1 MRILA
6 IETSCDETGIS
17 ILETSGA
24 LGAISPRAE
33 IKVLADILLSQ
44 ASIHAE
50 YGGVFPTVA
59 RREHA
64 KAMMPLIMRALDNA
78 NLATTLKNPR
88 VLIARETAALEKIF
102 LKEPELFE
110 NFKEA
115 LLPLGR
121 PGIDAI
127 AVTSGPGLE
136 PALWVGIN
144 TAQALGVLWGIPVIP
159 VNHMEGHILAA
170 LLVKKSK
177 VESRKSGNG
186 NKSLQPITYQLTPLH
201 YPSLALLIS
210 GGHTELVLM
219 PKRGAYVILGQTR
232 DDAVGEAFD
241 KVARML
247 GLSYPGGPEI
257 SKLAATVPVGKHLT
271 EKLPRPMLNSKDYDF
286 SFAGLKTAVLYAIKK
301 METTT
306 LEACARCE
314 PSRPLTWQVK
324 ALIAKDFEDSVTE
337 VLIKKTL
344 AAAKEYNVH
353 EIILG
358 GGVTANNKIRATFYA
373 VVARELP
380 GVKLFIPDRA
390 LSTDNG
396 LMIGIAGLMRS
407 NKIEKTIIAEGH
419 LRLAVSTR
427 PTLTEL
433 RKKK

>member
-24 LGAISPRAE
+24 LGSISPRAE
-33 IKVLADILLSQ
+33 IKVLADVLLSQ
-44 ASIHAE
+44 AAIHAE
-50 YGGVFPTVA
+50 HGGVVPNIA

-64 KAMMPLIMRALDNA
+64 KAMMPLLERALTEA
-78 NLATTLKNPR
+78 GLMHQIKVPRTLVTRESEALA
-88 VLIARETAALEKIF
+88 KIF
-102 LKEPELFE
+102 HKEPELFE
-110 NFKEA
+110 SFKKSMLA
-115 LLPLGR
+115 IGR

-144 TAQALGVLWGIPVIP
+144 TAQALGVLWGIPIIP
-159 VNHMEGHILAA
+159 VNHMEGHILA
-170 LLVKKSK
+170 
-177 VESRKSGNG
+177 
-186 NKSLQPITYQLTPLH
+186 SLLTPKPAKDKRKIFALTTPH

-219 PKRGAYVILGQTR
+219 PKRGTYEILGQTR

-247 GLSYPGGPEI
+247 GLGYPGGPEI
-257 SKLAATVPVGKHLT
+257 SKLAATVPAGKSLT

-301 METTT
+301 I
-306 LEACARCE
+306 
-314 PSRPLTWQVK
+314 PVLTPEIK
-324 ALIAKDFEDSVTE
+324 ALIAKDFEDAVTE
-337 VLIKKTL
+337 VLVKKTL

-358 GGVTANNKIRATFYA
+358 GGVTANNKIRMTFQTR
-373 VVARELP
+373 VKRDLP
-380 GVKLFIPDRA
+380 EVSLFIPSKE

-396 LMIGIAGLMRS
+396 LMIGVAGLMRS
-407 NKIEKTIIAEGH
+407 NKAEKIITAQGH
-419 LRLAVSTR
+419 LRLVVSTR
-427 PTLTEL
+427 PTLAEL
-433 RKKK
+433 RKHK

>member
-1 MRILA
+1 MRILS

-33 IKVLADILLSQ
+33 IKVLADILQSQ

-50 YGGVFPTVA
+50 FGGVFPTVA

-64 KAMMPLIMRALDNA
+64 KAMMPLIIRALSDA
-78 NLATTLKNPR
+78 NLVTPLKNPR
-88 VLIARETAALEKIF
+88 VLIARETTALEKIF
-102 LKEPELFE
+102 LKEPELFK
-110 NFKEA
+110 NFKET

-144 TAQALGVLWGIPVIP
+144 TAQALGVLWGIPVIS
-159 VNHMEGHILAA
+159 VNHMEGHILAS
-170 LLVKKSK
+170 LLIPKPSK
-177 VESRKSGNG
+177 DIRKVFT
-186 NKSLQPITYQLTPLH
+186 LATPH

-219 PKRGAYVILGQTR
+219 PKRGVYEILGQTR

-247 GLSYPGGPEI
+247 GLGYPGGPEI
-257 SKLAATVPVGKHLT
+257 SKLAETVPTGKTLA

-301 METTT
+301 ITESTPLET
-306 LEACARCE
+306 ARAHSE
-314 PSRPLTWQVK
+314 NSSLTGLTPEIK

-344 AAAKEYNVH
+344 AAAKEYNVR

-358 GGVTANNKIRATFYA
+358 GGVTANNKIRATFYTMI
-373 VVARELP
+373 ARDLP
-380 GVKLFIPDRA
+380 LVKLFIPDRA

-407 NKIEKTIIAEGH
+407 NKIGKNIIASGH

>member
-44 ASIHAE
+44 ASIHAK

-64 KAMMPLIMRALDNA
+64 KAMMPLIIHALNDA
-78 NLATTLKNPR
+78 NLATPLKNPR

-110 NFKEA
+110 NFKKT

-159 VNHMEGHILAA
+159 VNHMEGHILAS
-170 LLVKKSK
+170 LLIPKPAKKVASK
-177 VESRKSGNG
+177 G
-186 NKSLQPITYQLTPLH
+186 LTRHDPAGSKKVFTLAVPH

-219 PKRGAYVILGQTR
+219 PKRGAYEILGQTR

-257 SKLAATVPVGKHLT
+257 SKLAEMVPSGKTLA

-301 METTT
+301 F
-306 LEACARCE
+306 
-314 PSRPLTWQVK
+314 PVLTPEIK

-358 GGVTANNKIRATFYA
+358 GGVTANKKIRGAFRNM
-373 VVARELP
+373 VARELP
-380 GVKLFIPDRA
+380 DVKLFIPDRA

-419 LRLAVSTR
+419 LRLAVSNR

>member
-24 LGAISPRAE
+24 LGSISPRAQ
-33 IKVLADILLSQ
+33 ITVLADVLLSQ

-50 YGGVFPTVA
+50 YGGVFPALA

-64 KAMMPLIMRALDNA
+64 KNIIPLLVRALVTAD
-78 NLATTLKNPR
+78 LVSVLKNPR
-88 VLIARETAALEKIF
+88 TLIAREEEAFAKIF
-102 LKEPELFE
+102 HKEPELFAK
-110 NFKEA
+110 FKEEM
-115 LLPLGR
+115 LSLGR

-144 TAQALGVLWGIPVIP
+144 TAQALGALWGVPVVP
-159 VNHMEGHILAA
+159 VNHMEGHILAS
-170 LLVKKSK
+170 LLELKESKGDKKVFMLSA
-177 VESRKSGNG
+177 
-186 NKSLQPITYQLTPLH
+186 PH

-219 PKRGAYVILGQTR
+219 PKRGTYEILGQTR

-247 GLSYPGGPEI
+247 GLPYPGGPEI
-257 SKLAATVPVGKHLT
+257 SKLAETAPAGKSLA
-271 EKLPRPMLNSKDYDF
+271 EKLPRPMLNSNDFDF
-286 SFAGLKTAVLYAIKK
+286 SFAGLKTSVLYAIKK
-301 METTT
+301 FPE
-306 LEACARCE
+306 
-314 PSRPLTWQVK
+314 LTPALK

-337 VLIKKTL
+337 VLIKKTRE
-344 AAAKEYNVH
+344 AAEKYGVH

-358 GGVTANNKIRATFYA
+358 GGVTANKKIRGAFRNM
-373 VVARELP
+373 VARDLP
-380 GVKLFIPDRA
+380 GVSLFIPSTD

-396 LMIGIAGLMRS
+396 LMIGVAGLIRS
-407 NKIEKTIIAEGH
+407 NKIEKNITAEGH

-427 PTLTEL
+427 PTLEQL
-433 RKKK
+433 RKKRK